1 MTESYICS
9 NSTCLV
15 NENYTNH
22 MLAKPNMRTNM
33 QVKVNL
39 KPKQANHQQQL
50 KLGPK
55 LIKQVNMHLQ
65 GKCTQQVKMKHLQG
79 KCTQQVKMKHKN
91 DMRTNMQTILLGKR
105 IPHMN
110 NMHTH

>member
-1 MTESYICS
+1 
-9 NSTCLV
+9 
-15 NENYTNH
+15 
-22 MLAKPNMRTNM
+22 MLKKQANRKP
-33 QVKVNL
+33 KL
-39 KPKQANHQQQL
+39 IKQANHQQQL

-55 LIKQVNMHLQ
+55 HGKGTNMLAKPNMQVNMHLQ